1 MSDNNLVLSLV
12 VPCYNEE
19 ENVELFFDEVN
30 KTFDGKIKDYEFV
43 FIDDG
48 SKDKTYD
55 SLKKIFEKHK
65 QNNNIQIIS
74 FSRNFGKESAIYAGL
89 MKSKGDKVCII
100 DADLQQKPEV
110 VLEML
115 DVMENNPN
123 TDCVAAYQEKRKE
136 GRVISKLKSS
146 FYKIINKMTEID
158 FVNGASDFRLMK
170 RNMVDAVLKMT
181 EYHRFSKGLFAWV
194 GFNTEYIP
202 YEVADRENGESK
214 WNFKSLLKYAIE
226 GIVAFSTT
234 PLKVSTVSGSL
245 FSAMAIFY
253 MIFVII
259 KKLVSE
265 NDVPGYTTIVVLV
278 LFLGGVQL
286 ISIGLIGEYL
296 SKMYIQVKNRPIY
309 LIKEYLD
316 TQVTDN

>member
-1 MSDNNLVLSLV
+1 MSHNNLVLSLV

-259 KKLVSE
+259 KKLVSG

-316 TQVTDN
+316 T

>member
-110 VLEML
+110 VLQML

-259 KKLVSE
+259 KKLVSG

-296 SKMYIQVKNRPIY
+296 SKMYIQVKNRPVY

>member
-1 MSDNNLVLSLV
+1 MNENNLNLSLV

-19 ENVELFFDEVN
+19 ENIELFFDEVN
-30 KTFDGKIKDYEFV
+30 KAFDGKIEDYEFV

-55 SLKKIFEKHK
+55 CLKMLFEEHK
-65 QNNNIQIIS
+65 QNHNIQIIS
-74 FSRNFGKESAIYAGL
+74 FSRNFGKEAAMYAGL
-89 MKSKGDKVCII
+89 TKSKGDKVCII

-110 VLEML
+110 VLQML
-115 DVMENNPN
+115 DVMENNAHI
-123 TDCVAAYQEKRKE
+123 DCVAAYQKKRKE
-136 GRVISKLKSS
+136 GKVISKFKSL

-202 YEVADRENGESK
+202 YEAADRENGKSK

-234 PLKVSTVSGSL
+234 PLKVSTFSGSV
-245 FSAMAIFY
+245 FSAMAIIY

-259 KKLVSE
+259 QKLVSG

-296 SKMYIQVKNRPIY
+296 SKMYIQVKNRPVY

-316 TQVTDN
+316 TQETDN

>member
-1 MSDNNLVLSLV
+1 MNENNLTLSLV

-30 KTFDGKIKDYEFV
+30 KAFDGKVDDYEFV
-43 FIDDG
+43 FINDG

-55 SLKKIFEKHK
+55 RLKKLFEEHK
-65 QNNNIQIIS
+65 QNHNIQIIS
-74 FSRNFGKESAIYAGL
+74 FSRNFGKEAAMYAGL
-89 MKSKGDKVCII
+89 TKSKGDKVCII

-110 VLEML
+110 VLQML
-115 DVMENNPN
+115 DVMENNPHI
-123 TDCVAAYQEKRKE
+123 DCVAAYQEKRKE
-136 GRVISKLKSS
+136 GKVISKFKSL
-146 FYKIINKMTEID
+146 FYKIINKITEID

-202 YEVADRENGESK
+202 YEAADRENGKSK

-226 GIVAFSTT
+226 GIVAFSTA
-234 PLKVSTVSGSL
+234 PLKVSTFSGSV

-259 KKLVSE
+259 KKLVSG

-296 SKMYIQVKNRPIY
+296 SKMYIQVKNRPVY

>member
-1 MSDNNLVLSLV
+1 MV
-12 VPCYNEE
+12 
-19 ENVELFFDEVN
+19 ENHAA
-30 KTFDGKIKDYEFV
+30 I
-43 FIDDG
+43 
-48 SKDKTYD
+48 KTYRD
-55 SLKKIFEKHK
+55 GVWGVRYLSVNTMATTPGITESVTVRVSLNVNGDMTEK
-65 QNNNIQIIS
+65 Q
-74 FSRNFGKESAIYAGL
+74 
-89 MKSKGDKVCII
+89 
-100 DADLQQKPEV
+100 
-110 VLEML
+110 ML
-115 DVMENNPN
+115 DVMENNPHI
-123 TDCVAAYQEKRKE
+123 DCVAAYQEKRKE
-136 GRVISKLKSS
+136 GKVLSKFKSL

-202 YEVADRENGESK
+202 YEAADRENGKSK

-226 GIVAFSTT
+226 GIIAFSTA
-234 PLKVSTVSGSL
+234 PLKVSTFSGSL
-245 FSAMAIFY
+245 FSTMAIIY

-259 KKLVSE
+259 KKLVSGI
-265 NDVPGYTTIVVLV
+265 DVPGYTTIVVLV

-296 SKMYIQVKNRPIY
+296 SKMYIQVKNRPVY
-309 LIKEYLD
+309 LIKEYKD

>member
-1 MSDNNLVLSLV
+1 
-12 VPCYNEE
+12 
-19 ENVELFFDEVN
+19 
-30 KTFDGKIKDYEFV
+30 
-43 FIDDG
+43 
-48 SKDKTYD
+48 
-55 SLKKIFEKHK
+55 
-65 QNNNIQIIS
+65 
-74 FSRNFGKESAIYAGL
+74 
-89 MKSKGDKVCII
+89 
-100 DADLQQKPEV
+100 
-110 VLEML
+110 
-115 DVMENNPN
+115 
-123 TDCVAAYQEKRKE
+123 
-136 GRVISKLKSS
+136 
-146 FYKIINKMTEID
+146 MTEID

-202 YEVADRENGESK
+202 YEAADRENGKSK

-234 PLKVSTVSGSL
+234 PLKVSTFSGSV
-245 FSAMAIFY
+245 FSAMAIVY

-259 KKLVSE
+259 QKLVSG

-296 SKMYIQVKNRPIY
+296 SKMYIQVKNRPVY

-316 TQVTDN
+316 TQETDN

>member
-1 MSDNNLVLSLV
+1 MSDSNLALSLV

-55 SLKKIFEKHK
+55 ILKKIFEKHK
-65 QNNNIQIIS
+65 QNSNIQIIS
-74 FSRNFGKESAIYAGL
+74 FSRNFGKESAMYAGL
-89 MKSKGDKVCII
+89 TKSKGDKVCII

-110 VLEML
+110 VLQML
-115 DVMENNPN
+115 DVMKNNPHI
-123 TDCVAAYQEKRKE
+123 DCVAAYQEKRKE
-136 GRVISKLKSS
+136 GKLISKFKSS

-158 FVNGASDFRLMK
+158 FVNGASDFRLMN

-202 YEVADRENGESK
+202 YEAADRENGESK
-214 WNFKSLLKYAIE
+214 WNFKSLLKYAVE
-226 GIVAFSTT
+226 GIIAFSTA
-234 PLKVSTVSGSL
+234 PLKVSTFSGSL
-245 FSAMAIFY
+245 FSTMAIIY

-259 KKLVSE
+259 KKLVSG

-296 SKMYIQVKNRPIY
+296 SKMYIQVKNRPVY
-309 LIKEYLD
+309 LIKDYLD
-316 TQVTDN
+316 TQVTDD

>member
-1 MSDNNLVLSLV
+1 MNDNNLTLSLV

-19 ENVELFFDEVN
+19 ENIELFFDEVN
-30 KTFDGKIKDYEFV
+30 KAFEGKVEDYEFV

-55 SLKKIFEKHK
+55 CLEKIFEKHK
-65 QNNNIQIIS
+65 QSNNIQIIS
-74 FSRNFGKESAIYAGL
+74 FSRNFGKEAAMYAGL
-89 MKSKGDKVCII
+89 TKSKGDKVCII

-110 VLEML
+110 VLQML
-115 DVMENNPN
+115 DVMENNPHI
-123 TDCVAAYQEKRKE
+123 DCVAAYQKKRKE
-136 GRVISKLKSS
+136 GKVISEVKSL

-202 YEVADRENGESK
+202 YEAADRENGKSK

-226 GIVAFSTT
+226 GIIAFSTT
-234 PLKVSTVSGSL
+234 PLKISTFSGSL
-245 FSAMAIFY
+245 FSAMAIIY

-259 KKLVSE
+259 KKLVSG

-296 SKMYIQVKNRPIY
+296 SKMYIQVKNRPVY

>member
-1 MSDNNLVLSLV
+1 MNENNLTLSLV

-19 ENVELFFDEVN
+19 ENIELFFDEVN
-30 KTFDGKIKDYEFV
+30 KAFDGKIEDYEFV

-55 SLKKIFEKHK
+55 CLKKVFEDHK
-65 QNNNIQIIS
+65 QNYNIQIIS
-74 FSRNFGKESAIYAGL
+74 FSRNFGKEAAMYAGL
-89 MKSKGDKVCII
+89 TKSKGDKVCII

-110 VLEML
+110 VLQML
-115 DVMENNPN
+115 DVMENNAHI
-123 TDCVAAYQEKRKE
+123 DCVAAYQNKRKE
-136 GRVISKLKSS
+136 GKVISRFKSL

-202 YEVADRENGESK
+202 YEAADRENGKSK

-226 GIVAFSTT
+226 GIIAFSTT
-234 PLKVSTVSGSL
+234 PLKVSTFSGSV
-245 FSAMAIFY
+245 FSAMAIIY

-259 KKLVSE
+259 QKLVSG

>member
-1 MSDNNLVLSLV
+1 MSDDNLALSLV

-19 ENVELFFDEVN
+19 DNVELFFEAVN
-30 KTFDGKIKDYEFV
+30 KAFDGKVKDYEFV

-55 SLKKIFEKHK
+55 CLKKIFDKYK

-74 FSRNFGKESAIYAGL
+74 FSRNFGKESAMYAGL
-89 MKSKGDKVCII
+89 TKSKGDKVCII

-110 VLEML
+110 VLQML
-115 DVMENNPN
+115 DVMENNPHI
-123 TDCVAAYQEKRKE
+123 DCVAAYQEKRNE
-136 GRVISKLKSS
+136 GKLISKFKSL
-146 FYKIINKMTEID
+146 FYKLINKMTEID

-202 YEVADRENGESK
+202 YEAADRENGKSK
-214 WNFKSLLKYAIE
+214 WNFRSLLKYAVE
-226 GIVAFSTT
+226 GIIAFSTT
-234 PLKVSTVSGSL
+234 PLKVSTFSGSL
-245 FSAMAIFY
+245 FSAMAIIY

-259 KKLVSE
+259 KKLVLG

-296 SKMYIQVKNRPIY
+296 SKMYIQVKNRPVY
-309 LIKEYLD
+309 LIKEYMD
-316 TQVTDN
+316 TDVKDN

>member
-1 MSDNNLVLSLV
+1 MNDNSLALSLV

-19 ENVELFFDEVN
+19 ENIELFFSEVN
-30 KTFDGKIKDYEFV
+30 KAFDGKIENYEFV

-55 SLKKIFEKHK
+55 CLKKIFEEDK

-74 FSRNFGKESAIYAGL
+74 FSRNFGKEAAMYAGL
-89 MKSKGDKVCII
+89 TKSKGDKVCII

-110 VLEML
+110 VLQML
-115 DVMENNPN
+115 NVMDNNPQV
-123 TDCVAAYQEKRKE
+123 DCVAAYQEKRKE
-136 GRVISKLKSS
+136 GKVISKFKSL

-170 RNMVDAVLKMT
+170 RNMVDAVLQMT

-202 YEVADRENGESK
+202 YEAADRENGKSK
-214 WNFKSLLKYAIE
+214 WNFKSLFKYAVE
-226 GIVAFSTT
+226 GIIAFSTA
-234 PLKVSTVSGSL
+234 PLKVSTFSGSL
-245 FSAMAIFY
+245 FSAMAIIY

-259 KKLVSE
+259 KKLVSGI
-265 NDVPGYTTIVVLV
+265 DVPGYTTIVVLV

-296 SKMYIQVKNRPIY
+296 SKMYIQVKNRPVY

-316 TQVTDN
+316 TQIKDN

>member
-1 MSDNNLVLSLV
+1 MNENNLTLSLV

-19 ENVELFFDEVN
+19 ENIELFFDEVN
-30 KTFDGKIKDYEFV
+30 KAFDGKIEDYEFV

-55 SLKKIFEKHK
+55 CLKKVFEDHK
-65 QNNNIQIIS
+65 QNYNIQIIS
-74 FSRNFGKESAIYAGL
+74 FSRNFGKEAAMYAGL
-89 MKSKGDKVCII
+89 TKSKGDKVCII

-110 VLEML
+110 VLQML
-115 DVMENNPN
+115 DVMENNSHI
-123 TDCVAAYQEKRKE
+123 DCVAAYQEKRKE
-136 GRVISKLKSS
+136 GKVISKFKSL

-202 YEVADRENGESK
+202 YEAADRENGKSK

-226 GIVAFSTT
+226 GIIAFSTT
-234 PLKVSTVSGSL
+234 PLKVSTFSGSV
-245 FSAMAIFY
+245 FSAMAIIY

-259 KKLVSE
+259 QKLVSG